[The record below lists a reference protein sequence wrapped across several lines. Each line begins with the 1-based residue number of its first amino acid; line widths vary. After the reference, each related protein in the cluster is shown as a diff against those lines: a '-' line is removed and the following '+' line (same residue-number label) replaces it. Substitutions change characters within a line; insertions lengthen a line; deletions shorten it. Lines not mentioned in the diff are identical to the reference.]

1 LSFHQYKKI
10 VVLTGAGISAESGI
24 QTFRDQNG
32 LWENYKLEDVATL
45 EGYQKNPQLVL
56 DFYNQRRRDFC
67 LGNKKPNAAHFA
79 LAELEEKFAGEFLLV
94 TQNID
99 NLHEQ
104 AGSKNVIH
112 MHGELLKSR
121 CPKSNQVIEWLGDL
135 SSSDFCHCCQ
145 YPSPLRPHIVWF
157 GEMPLGLDIIYQHL
171 SQADLFIAIGTSGTV
186 YPAAGFVEEAKSVG
200 AFSIELNLNASEVHS
215 HFDKVIRGKASTLV
229 PDLVDAILGPV
240 DLSSTDFV
248 QSKRVLSKE

>member
-1 LSFHQYKKI
+1 MPFHQYKKI
-10 VVLTGAGISAESGI
+10 VVLTGAGVSAESGI
-24 QTFRDQNG
+24 KTFRDKDG
-32 LWENYKLEDVATL
+32 LWENYRLEDVATL
-45 EGYQKNPQLVL
+45 AGYNRDPTMVL
-56 DFYNQRRRDFC
+56 DFYNKRRRDLC
-67 LGNKKPNAAHFA
+67 AEQIKPNAAHIA

-121 CPKSNQVIEWLGDL
+121 CPNSNQITPCFDDISSNDL
-135 SSSDFCHCCQ
+135 CHCCQ

-157 GEMPLGLDIIYQHL
+157 GEMPLGLDIIYHHL

-186 YPAAGFVEEAKSVG
+186 YPAAGFVEEAKSIG
-200 AFSIELNLNASEVHS
+200 AFSIELNLQVSDIHS
-215 HFDKVIRGKASTLV
+215 HFDQFIQGKATALV
-229 PDLVDAILGPV
+229 PDLVDMLLI
-240 DLSSTDFV
+240 
-248 QSKRVLSKE
+248 QKQQK

>member
-1 LSFHQYKKI
+1 LLLHKYKKI
-10 VVLTGAGISAESGI
+10 VVLTGAGVSAESGI
-24 QTFRDQNG
+24 QTFRDKDG

-45 EGYQKNPQLVL
+45 DGYKKNPELVL
-56 DFYNQRRRDFC
+56 EFYNKRRRDFC
-67 LGNKKPNAAHFA
+67 QGDKKPNAAHLA
-79 LAELEEKFAGEFLLV
+79 LAELEEEFAGEFLLV

-121 CPKSNQVIEWLGDL
+121 CPESNQVIQCYDDL
-135 SSSDFCHCCQ
+135 TSNDFCHCCQ
-145 YPSPLRPHIVWF
+145 YPTALRPHIVWF
-157 GEMPLGLDIIYQHL
+157 GEMPLGLDVIYHHL

-200 AFSIELNLNASEVHS
+200 AFSIELNLEASEIYS
-215 HFDKVIRGKASTLV
+215 HFDQVIQGKATKLV
-229 PDLVDAILGPV
+229 PSLVNTILKN
-240 DLSSTDFV
+240 
-248 QSKRVLSKE
+248 Q

>member
-10 VVLTGAGISAESGI
+10 VVLTGAGVSAESGI
-24 QTFRDQNG
+24 QTFRDTNG
-32 LWENYKLEDVATL
+32 LWENHNLEDVATV
-45 EGYQKNPQLVL
+45 EGYKRNPQLVL
-56 DFYNQRRRDFC
+56 EFYNQRRRDFC
-67 LGNKKPNAAHFA
+67 LGHKKPNAAHFA

-112 MHGELLKSR
+112 MHGELLKAR
-121 CPKSNQVIEWLGDL
+121 CPKTNQLVECVDDIVSGDL
-135 SSSDFCHCCQ
+135 CHCCQ
-145 YPSPLRPHIVWF
+145 YPSELRPHIVWF
-157 GEMPLGLDIIYQHL
+157 GEMPLGLDIIYHHL

-200 AFSIELNLNASEVHS
+200 AFSIELNLEASEIHS
-215 HFDKVIRGKASTLV
+215 HFDKVMQGKATKLV
-229 PDLVDAILGPV
+229 PDLVNTILAAQ
-240 DLSSTDFV
+240 TT
-248 QSKRVLSKE
+248 

>member
-10 VVLTGAGISAESGI
+10 VVLTGAGTSAESGI
-24 QTFRDQNG
+24 QTFRDTNG
-32 LWENYKLEDVATL
+32 LWENHKLEDVATV
-45 EGYQKNPQLVL
+45 EAYKKNPELVL
-56 DFYNQRRRDFC
+56 DFYNERRRDFC
-67 LGNKKPNAAHFA
+67 LGDKKPNAAHFA

-112 MHGELLKSR
+112 MHGELLKCR
-121 CPKSNQVIEWLGDL
+121 CPKSNQTTQCVDDIKLG
-135 SSSDFCHCCQ
+135 DFCHCCQ
-145 YPSPLRPHIVWF
+145 YPSALRPHIVWF
-157 GEMPLGLDIIYQHL
+157 GEMPLGLDIIYHHL

-200 AFSIELNLNASEVHS
+200 AFTIELNLEASEIHS
-215 HFDKVIRGKASTLV
+215 HFDQVLQGKATELV
-229 PDLVDAILGPV
+229 PDLVKTIL
-240 DLSSTDFV
+240 DKQNS
-248 QSKRVLSKE
+248 